1 MSLKFCVY
9 GNLGGI
15 IAVFF
20 FFDTAAP
27 QMAQS
32 RSKIGDYKGDNGGLI
47 CRDSK
52 LWARFDTEFCQRVV
66 SLCNF
71 YQYESER
78 EL

>member
-1 MSLKFCVY
+1 MRA
-9 GNLGGI
+9 LGCDR
-15 IAVFF
+15 VNWRNYSCFFF